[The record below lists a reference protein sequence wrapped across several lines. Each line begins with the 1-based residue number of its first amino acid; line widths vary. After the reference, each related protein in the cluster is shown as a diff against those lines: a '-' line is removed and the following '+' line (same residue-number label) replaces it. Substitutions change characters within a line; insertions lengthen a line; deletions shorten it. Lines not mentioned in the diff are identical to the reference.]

1 LEAEIKLEYD
11 DAKRA
16 KAIAKRAK
24 AIAEAV
30 SPDNF
35 KTPSGL
41 TVKTTQEEKS
51 VVTNIKCRRKLPTF
65 IATIDDLLFCVSIAE
80 RTLQTTD
87 KLK

>member
-1 LEAEIKLEYD
+1 MEAEIKLEYD
-11 DAKRA
+11 D
-16 KAIAKRAK
+16 AKRAK

-41 TVKTTQEEKS
+41 TVKTAQKGKS
-51 VVTNIKCRRKLPTF
+51 VVTNIKCRRKFPTF